1 MRWRNKKDERYGY
14 YGSFQAPGVEN
25 MGGVLCRR
33 DTGQWFETHWVELF
47 TQIGYVVV
55 LSVLLYV
62 VVAGVRLVVWGV
74 KRLAC
79 RKCRSAK
86 ITGSHNR

>member
-1 MRWRNKKDERYGY
+1 MNDTVITAAFK
-14 YGSFQAPGVEN
+14 
-25 MGGVLCRR
+25 RR
-33 DTGQWFETHWVELF
+33 ELKIWAVCFVAAILVNAGAILWFETHWVELF

-55 LSVLLYV
+55 LAVLLYV

-86 ITGSHNR
+86 MTGSHTR

>member
-1 MRWRNKKDERYGY
+1 
-14 YGSFQAPGVEN
+14 

-33 DTGQWFETHWVELF
+33 DTGQCREQILWFETHWVELF

-79 RKCRSAK
+79 RSCRSAK
-86 ITGSHNR
+86 MTGSHTR

>member
-1 MRWRNKKDERYGY
+1 MNDTVITAAFK
-14 YGSFQAPGVEN
+14 
-25 MGGVLCRR
+25 RR
-33 DTGQWFETHWVELF
+33 ELKIWAVCFVAAILVNAGAILWFETHWVELF
-47 TQIGYVVV
+47 TQIG
-55 LSVLLYV
+55 LLYV

-86 ITGSHNR
+86 MTGSHTR

>member
-1 MRWRNKKDERYGY
+1 MNDTVITAAFKRRELKIW
-14 YGSFQAPGVEN
+14 A
-25 MGGVLCRR
+25 VL
-33 DTGQWFETHWVELF
+33 WFETHWVELF

-86 ITGSHNR
+86 MTGSHTR